1 MNMRNAKLAKS
12 RTIFFVFIVVI
23 VAFSVGIYLMRT
35 MSGNSSFYVSFE
47 FDGRTRRYMVHIP
60 LSYDGS
66 NPTPLVISLHGYGG
80 NARSSEQVTG
90 FTEKSDKEGFIAV
103 YPEGIGQSWNGPY
116 CCGEAYSSNVD
127 DVGFIRE
134 LINRLEQEYNI
145 DPDRIYVAG
154 FSNGA
159 IMAYRLAA
167 ELSDKI
173 AAIAP
178 VAGSIGGKFNGNA
191 PLRKV
196 AEPLNPV
203 SVVIFHGTNDT
214 SIYYYGGLSS
224 NGLFSL
230 SVAESTNFWVNHDG
244 CAETPQTEISPDG
257 NTVKDVYAGGKN
269 STEVVLYTLVG
280 FGHNWPATAT
290 DIIWDFF
297 VSHPKQ

>member
-1 MNMRNAKLAKS
+1 MNMLNAKLTKS

-23 VAFSVGIYLMRT
+23 VAFSVGTYLIRT
-35 MSGNSSFYVSFE
+35 MPEGITSYAFFE
-47 FDGRTRRYMVHIP
+47 FDGRTRTYMIHVP

-66 NPTPLVISLHGYGG
+66 NPTPLVISLHGYTG

-90 FTEKSDKEGFIAV
+90 FTEKSDKEGFIVV

-134 LINRLEQEYNI
+134 LINRLEQEYNV

-178 VAGSIGGKFNGNA
+178 VAGSIGGKFNANA
-191 PLRKV
+191 PLQRI

-203 SVVIFHGTNDT
+203 SIITFHGINDT
-214 SIYYYGGLSS
+214 SILYYGGLSS

-230 SVAESTNFWVNHDG
+230 SVAESVSFWVSCDG
-244 CAETPQTEISPDG
+244 CSVFPQTETSSDG
-257 NTVKDVYAGGKN
+257 NTVVDIYAGGRN
-269 STEVVLYTLVG
+269 GTEVVLYTLVG
-280 FGHNWPATAT
+280 FGHNWPETAT

>member
-1 MNMRNAKLAKS
+1 M
-12 RTIFFVFIVVI
+12 I
-23 VAFSVGIYLMRT
+23 
-35 MSGNSSFYVSFE
+35 
-47 FDGRTRRYMVHIP
+47 HIP
-60 LSYDGS
+60 QSYDGNS
-66 NPTPLVISLHGYGG
+66 PTPLVISLHGYTG
-80 NARSSEQVTG
+80 NARSSEQVTE

-127 DVGFIRE
+127 DIGFIRK
-134 LINRLEQEYNI
+134 LISRLEQEYKI

-191 PLRKV
+191 PLQKI

-230 SVAESTNFWVNHDG
+230 SVAESTSFWVNHDG
-244 CAETPQTEISPDG
+244 CAETPQTETSPDG
-257 NTVKDVYAGGKN
+257 NIVKDVYAGGKN
-269 STEVVLYTLVG
+269 GTEVVLYTLVG

>member
-1 MNMRNAKLAKS
+1 MTMFNVKLAKS
-12 RTIFFVFIVVI
+12 RTILFVFIIVI
-23 VAFSVGIYLMRT
+23 VAFSVGIYLIQT
-35 MSGNSSFYVSFE
+35 MPESNTFYASFE
-47 FDGRTRRYMVHIP
+47 FGGRTRTYMIHIP
-60 LSYDGS
+60 PSYDGS

-80 NARSSEQVTG
+80 NARSSEEVTG
-90 FTEKSDKEGFIAV
+90 FTEKSDKESFIAV

-159 IMAYRLAA
+159 IMAYHLAA

-191 PLRKV
+191 PLQKI

-230 SVAESTNFWVNHDG
+230 SVAESTSFWVNHDG
-244 CAETPQTEISPDG
+244 CAKTPQTEISPDG
-257 NTVKDVYAGGKN
+257 NTVKDVYSGGKN
-269 STEVVLYTLVG
+269 GTEVVLYTLVG
-280 FGHNWPATAT
+280 FGHNWPAIAT
-290 DIIWDFF
+290 DVIWDFF